1 MTAKDKLLKAAKE
14 LFSKK
19 GYHETTVDEIVE
31 RANLSK
37 GAFYFYFKKKE
48 DILKE
53 LINILS
59 ENMIK
64 NLERHVNTSKS
75 VEEILISCVS
85 DFFEM
90 FYKDKEIAY
99 IFFFELLRTSEE
111 FRRFHAQKT
120 QRIREILSSL
130 IERGIKSGE
139 VKHDNV
145 EVIVSLLMGFV
156 RFLYLE
162 KIFTDGLSLEEVKS
176 LALEGVKIIVRGVKC
191 GSF

>member
-1 MTAKDKLLKAAKE
+1 MNAKERLLESAKE

-31 RANLSK
+31 KANLSK

-53 LINILS
+53 LVHIMS
-59 ENMIK
+59 ENMIN
-64 NLERHVNTSKS
+64 NLLAHVNTQRS

-111 FRRFHAQKT
+111 FRKFHLQKT
-120 QRIREILSSL
+120 QRVKQILSSL

-139 VKHDNV
+139 IKYGNV
-145 EVIVSLLMGFV
+145 DVIVSLLMGFV

-162 KIFTDGLSLEEVKS
+162 KIFTDGLSLEEVVK
-176 LALEGVKIIVRGVKC
+176 LATEGIKVIMRGVKC
-191 GSF
+191 G